1 MNLGTAAAVDQV
13 PERQPSLTF
22 PVEDLSPNDFLPR
35 YSIATSS
42 DPPIVAALSD
52 QSQSASST
60 KDYHRQATPSPTTA
74 HHPMADDSDIRYEPS
89 RHVDY
94 LSHDWLET
102 DIWTSWR
109 YVSRENKKDFTNG
122 ARLENASWRTWAK
135 SKYKLKTIS
144 PEELNWLK
152 DCDVTWLYGPL
163 TPSASTKISSPF
175 VKKELQGAN
184 SQNRPPMQHS
194 SSYSASK
201 PILKKRSMSEL
212 MLNQHLSKPAVD
224 NWNHPSPYHRT
235 RAPQTPLYDSTSDK
249 LGEFLM
255 PDSDGGSYF
264 PDVTSPHWTASG
276 AGSTKKKIHFNDRV
290 EQCIAVDVKDEDE
303 EDDDRRLSG
312 VAEANHADNDESDG
326 SSDDSEGGIVIGGGR
341 SAKWSGASASSSS
354 EQLDLGAVDAAP
366 SSIAKLPATTLKATV
381 EETQSPRGQSYSSSF
396 SAFSSMVRQPSS
408 TSNDDDSDD
417 MSDGDDFGYE
427 ADAFHYAAQ
436 QQVPAQQTEPVRA
449 QPPPTSSYSSS
460 MPVSAPIAVPQKP
473 GALSIDGHSMRGI
486 LDDADSDQSTASSRR
501 SDEYDE
507 DDEDE
512 IGEDVDGGLL
522 GTVTEVVSTAKDI
535 VGFVWNVGWRR

>member
-1 MNLGTAAAVDQV
+1 MDQA
-13 PERQPSLTF
+13 ERPPSLTL
-22 PVEDLSPNDFLPR
+22 PVEDLSPNDFFPH

-42 DPPIVAALSD
+42 APPILNGPSD
-52 QSQSASST
+52 QPQSASST
-60 KDYHRQATPSPTTA
+60 KDYQRQATPSPTTA

-175 VKKELQGAN
+175 IKKDLQSTKN
-184 SQNRPPMQHS
+184 NQNRPPMEHS

-212 MLNQHLSKPAVD
+212 MLNQHLSKPAID
-224 NWNHPSPYHRT
+224 HWIHPSPYTRT
-235 RAPQTPLYDSTSDK
+235 RAPQTPLYDSRSDK
-249 LGEFLM
+249 PGDFSRAE
-255 PDSDGGSYF
+255 SDGGSYF
-264 PDVTSPHWTASG
+264 PDVIASG
-276 AGSTKKKIHFNDRV
+276 AVNNKKKIHFNDRV

-303 EDDDRRLSG
+303 EDDDRRLAG
-312 VAEANHADNDESDG
+312 VADVKHADSDG
-326 SSDDSEGGIVIGGGR
+326 SDDSSDDSEGGIVIGGGR

-354 EQLDLGAVDAAP
+354 EHLDLGMVDAAP

-381 EETQSPRGQSYSSSF
+381 EEIQSPRGQSYSSSF
-396 SAFSSMVRQPSS
+396 SAFSSMVRQPGS
-408 TSNDDDSDD
+408 TFNDDDSDD

-427 ADAFHYAAQ
+427 ADALHYAAQ
-436 QQVPAQQTEPVRA
+436 QQVRAQQNEPKRV
-449 QPPPTSSYSSS
+449 QPPSTSSYSPSL
-460 MPVSAPIAVPQKP
+460 PVSAPIAVPQRP
-473 GALSIDGHSMRGI
+473 GAPSVDGHSMRGI

-507 DDEDE
+507 DEV
-512 IGEDVDGGLL
+512 GEDVDGGLL